1 MVGQRPGV
9 VVGQMNRGQWGGVLQ
24 FYAWGVVAI
33 AVVGLVGP
41 LRERLPRTAALLLA
55 TGVLAGVFGASY
67 GIDSIWATV
76 TGQPQLVDQEVTAGL
91 VAMGPGA
98 LVLPITLI
106 GLGVAYTR
114 TGLVAA
120 PVSSLLALA
129 GVLFPLGRAAN
140 LLPVA
145 MATAWCCSSP
155 WSRSAGLCCLAGPPG
170 FPVRRR
176 RSARATQPSN
186 VRRPG
191 SALSAP
197 GASVTSPST
206 AGGDGGGEVAAVH
219 VGA

>member
-1 MVGQRPGV
+1 MDRPFAPDPVAKLTTGAV
-9 VVGQMNRGQWGGVLQ
+9 FLAPVLVAASTIAYMMEGGMNRGQWGGVLQ

-55 TGVLAGVFGASY
+55 TGILAGVFGASY

-91 VAMGPGA
+91 VAMGPGG

-106 GLGVAYTR
+106 GLGVAYAR

-120 PVSSLLALA
+120 PVASLLALA

-145 MATAWCCSSP
+145 MATDVVLLVALVTIGRSVLSRPPARVPGQAPSVGSSH
-155 WSRSAGLCCLAGPPG
+155 
-170 FPVRRR
+170 
-176 RSARATQPSN
+176 
-186 VRRPG
+186 
-191 SALSAP
+191 
-197 GASVTSPST
+197 
-206 AGGDGGGEVAAVH
+206 AAQ
-219 VGA
+219 